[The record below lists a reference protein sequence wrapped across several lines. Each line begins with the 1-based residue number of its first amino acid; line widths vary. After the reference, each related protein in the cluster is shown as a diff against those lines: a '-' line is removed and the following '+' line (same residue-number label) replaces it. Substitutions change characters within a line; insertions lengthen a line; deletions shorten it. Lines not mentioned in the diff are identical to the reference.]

1 MHDVNLEEGSMLFWE
16 DLTQVLRGLRKNPGF
31 TTVAVLTLALGIG
44 ANTAMFSVINGV
56 LLSPLRYPDVDRIV
70 ALATS
75 SAPRLTVR
83 DLAEIRADGRIFD
96 AVSHYYGGELGVQ
109 LPGAAEFTGVFF
121 ANPDFFRVFGVNPLY
136 GRVLDGAAGIY
147 VGFAQRNF
155 WDASAAF
162 GNKFGI

>member
-44 ANTAMFSVINGV
+44 ANTAIFSVINGV
-56 LLSPLRYPDVDRIV
+56 LLSPLRYPDADRIV

-83 DLAEIRADGRIFD
+83 DLVEIRANGRIFE
-96 AVSHYYGGELGVQ
+96 ALSHYYGGTLGVQ
-109 LPGAAEFTGVFF
+109 LPGVTEFSWVLF
-121 ANPDFFRVFGVNPLY
+121 VN
-136 GRVLDGAAGIY
+136 A
-147 VGFAQRNF
+147 
-155 WDASAAF
+155 
-162 GNKFGI
+162 